1 MAASVGG
8 SREDLGYGLP
18 QPGPRGRF
26 GVRQG
31 VVVAG
36 SGQSGRFKQVGKGIR
51 PWTVLETGDGQVSG
65 LATEI
70 TPEAFCATL
79 TERLATDVEARSIL
93 PPTCI

>member
-1 MAASVGG
+1 MRIEEFASPFCTVG
-8 SREDLGYGLP
+8 
-18 QPGPRGRF
+18 F
-26 GVRQG
+26 GELENG
-31 VVVAG
+31 A
-36 SGQSGRFKQVGKGIR
+36 
-51 PWTVLETGDGQVSG
+51 WTVLETGDGQVSG